1 MAEVNVKFNITADQI
16 EKITDYLKYQ
26 TEIPEIT
33 ETGDPT
39 EQMIPNPE
47 TRKVFLYGKV
57 KDYLRSCYKAQ
68 ASKDGEVARVSALEQ
83 AETDLEN
90 LDVSE

>member
-1 MAEVNVKFNITADQI
+1 MAVVNVKFDITAGQI

-26 TEIPEIT
+26 TEIDGE
-33 ETGDPT
+33 
-39 EQMIPNPE
+39 PNPE

-57 KDYLRSCYKAQ
+57 KGWLRNSYLARKAQ
-68 ASKDGEVARVSALEQ
+68 LADQSRVDALAEGETELI
-83 AETDLEN
+83 N

>member
-1 MAEVNVKFNITADQI
+1 MSIVNVKFDITANQT
-16 EKITDYLKYQ
+16 EKITDYLGYQ
-26 TEIPEIT
+26 VVLED
-33 ETGDPT
+33 ET
-39 EQMIPNPE
+39 PNPE

-68 ASKDGEVARVSALEQ
+68 ASKDGEVARISALEQ